1 MEVVQSAPLEFSHA
15 EKSFKKVPT
24 ILLDSLVEEPQKG
37 NGVPNHL
44 LESKIYAKLLRNKVI
59 QAKPAV
65 LHYGGYKIEKHH
77 QQILNLVNISGDV
90 INFHIIPPQ
99 TKYFQIK
106 YNKTHRL
113 VPGLSFAVTVDF
125 CPDEWRY
132 YYDCIRIHC
141 QGDDTL
147 LVPIHGYPAVNVV
160 EFPSFI
166 SLSDV
171 SLGQSKEYVIP
182 LQCSYPIDFE
192 FHIDY
197 IQPHKAFTI
206 QPTLGIIPASGKVDV
221 VVKYAPYEYGTAQMK
236 MRLWIAQFN
245 SKPYVCVFTGTST
258 PHGGLIKEEFETH
271 KTLSEKKTVS
281 LGKQVVWRKGHLK
294 HPQSSQIQ
302 KVKEI
307 EYQNLRFPADLSN
320 PYAVATVLIQE
331 PGKLKIKHWKE
342 VLCQGN
348 EGAKTRQMKEAVFEL
363 KVKQDTQ
370 EEEANQL
377 KWQVHTGKDPIS
389 VKFKR
394 EIIKERQLEEEQY
407 KIERGDPIMEREF
420 QRNKVEVAV
429 RRSIRSVEQCP
440 SVQPKFDLLLNDPW
454 ANRHG
459 ILRRFQQAARR
470 VLIQWRLNRVLLLF
484 RGLERN
490 IKGQSDEE
498 SSVSENS
505 SLKIIS
511 STAMGDEQKSAAFNL
526 SVDCILPFKFPTY
539 HPPQWSDELAPDGLG
554 PVPVKSLDMKVKHI
568 HPFYDLK
575 VPQHLSIMGYQP
587 FCTHYASTSYK
598 PQKLSR
604 PLKQGAKD
612 ELISIVTSP
621 KPQLSP
627 PSPPE
632 GLHKHPG
639 EKSEEKAMSY
649 LNLAAPKALL
659 QPPDSH
665 PLRIFNP
672 TPGLYVFMQPLDYS
686 ETNIEYHLCPH
697 PKYRFTKE
705 YPIGSS
711 IPITQKKFLHHKE
724 VIRGVTYWRRFPSVV
739 YSALSNAPTLASTV
753 MHHCRDPYNLDMLP
767 RDVPPMLDDLP
778 ERDKEN
784 ITGYEA
790 EGELKV
796 VLTPDMLKAEFPQ
809 TESGEE
815 ARSKPLKDGSDTAL
829 DVKLDSS
836 NTVDTLAPVSGDPR
850 DHLDWYLQSQNSKLR
865 ERLQGHMEKMKQK
878 ALNKTLILE

>member
-65 LHYGGYKIEKHH
+65 LHYGGYEIEKHH

-90 INFHIIPPQ
+90 INLHIIPPQ

-182 LQCSYPIDFE
+182 LQCSCPIEFE

-197 IQPHKAFTI
+197 IQPHKAFAI
-206 QPTLGIIPASGKVDV
+206 QPISGIIPASGKVDV
-221 VVKYAPYEYGTAQMK
+221 VVKYAPFEYGTAQMK
-236 MRLWIAQFN
+236 MQLWIAQFN
-245 SKPYVCVFTGTST
+245 SKPYVCVFTGTSM
-258 PHGGLIKEEFETH
+258 PHGGFIKEEFKTH

-281 LGKQVVWRKGHLK
+281 VGKQVIRRKDHLK

-331 PGKLKIKHWKE
+331 PGKLKIKHLKE
-342 VLCQGN
+342 VLYQGN

-363 KVKQDTQ
+363 KVKQDIQ

-389 VKFKR
+389 MKFKR
-394 EIIKERQLEEEQY
+394 EIIEERRQEEEQY
-407 KIERGDPIMEREF
+407 KIKRGDPFVEREF
-420 QRNKVEVAV
+420 QRDKVEVSF
-429 RRSIRSVEQCP
+429 RRFIRSVEQCP

-454 ANRHG
+454 ANRHR

-484 RGLERN
+484 RGLERD
-490 IKGQSDEE
+490 IEEHSDEE

-511 STAMGDEQKSAAFNL
+511 STAMGEEHKSIAFNL
-526 SVDCILPFKFPTY
+526 SVDRILPFKFPTY

-575 VPQHLSIMGYQP
+575 VPQHFSIMGYQP

-598 PQKLSR
+598 PQNLSR

-627 PSPPE
+627 PSPQE
-632 GLHKHPG
+632 DLHEHPG
-639 EKSEEKAMSY
+639 EKSLERAASL

-659 QPPDSH
+659 QAPDSH
-665 PLRIFNP
+665 SLRIFNP
-672 TPGLYVFMQPLDYS
+672 TPGLYVCMQPLDYS

-705 YPIGSS
+705 YPTGSS

-753 MHHCRDPYNLDMLP
+753 MHHCSDPYNLDMLP
-767 RDVPPMLDDLP
+767 IDVPPMLDDLP

-784 ITGYEA
+784 ITGYETEA
-790 EGELKV
+790 ELKV

-809 TESGEE
+809 IESGEE
-815 ARSKPLKDGSDTAL
+815 VKSKPLKVGSDTPL
-829 DVKLDSS
+829 DVKLASS
-836 NTVDTLAPVSGDPR
+836 NLVDTSAPLSGDPR
-850 DHLDWYLQSQNSKLR
+850 DQLDWYLQSQNSKLR

>member
-90 INFHIIPPQ
+90 INLHIIPPQ

-182 LQCSYPIDFE
+182 LQCNCPIEFE

-206 QPTLGIIPASGKVDV
+206 QPTSGIIPASGKVYV
-221 VVKYAPYEYGTAQMK
+221 VVKYAPFEYGTAQMK
-236 MRLWIAQFN
+236 MQLWIAQFN

-258 PHGGLIKEEFETH
+258 PHGGLIKEEFKTP

-281 LGKQVVWRKGHLK
+281 LGKQVVRRKDHLK
-294 HPQSSQIQ
+294 HTQSSQIQ

-331 PGKLKIKHWKE
+331 PGKLKIKHLKE
-342 VLCQGN
+342 VLYQGN

-363 KVKQDTQ
+363 KVKQDIQ

-389 VKFKR
+389 MKFKR
-394 EIIKERQLEEEQY
+394 EIIEERQQEEEQY
-407 KIERGDPIMEREF
+407 KVTKEHIEYFALMWTFLLMANQIKRGDPITEKEF
-420 QRNKVEVAV
+420 QRNKVEVSF
-429 RRSIRSVEQCP
+429 RRFIRSVEQCP

-454 ANRHG
+454 ANRHR

-484 RGLERN
+484 RGLERD
-490 IKGQSDEE
+490 IKEHSDEE

-511 STAMGDEQKSAAFNL
+511 STAMGEEHKSVAFNL
-526 SVDCILPFKFPTY
+526 SVDRILPFKFPTY

-575 VPQHLSIMGYQP
+575 VPQHFSIMGYQP

-598 PQKLSR
+598 PQNLSR

-627 PSPPE
+627 PSPQE
-632 GLHKHPG
+632 DLHKHPG
-639 EKSEEKAMSY
+639 EKSLERATSL

-659 QPPDSH
+659 QAPDSH
-665 PLRIFNP
+665 SLRIF
-672 TPGLYVFMQPLDYS
+672 V
-686 ETNIEYHLCPH
+686 
-697 PKYRFTKE
+697 
-705 YPIGSS
+705 
-711 IPITQKKFLHHKE
+711 
-724 VIRGVTYWRRFPSVV
+724 
-739 YSALSNAPTLASTV
+739 
-753 MHHCRDPYNLDMLP
+753 
-767 RDVPPMLDDLP
+767 
-778 ERDKEN
+778 
-784 ITGYEA
+784 
-790 EGELKV
+790 
-796 VLTPDMLKAEFPQ
+796 
-809 TESGEE
+809 
-815 ARSKPLKDGSDTAL
+815 SKT
-829 DVKLDSS
+829 
-836 NTVDTLAPVSGDPR
+836 
-850 DHLDWYLQSQNSKLR
+850 
-865 ERLQGHMEKMKQK
+865 RL
-878 ALNKTLILE
+878 

>member
-394 EIIKERQLEEEQY
+394 EIIKERQLEEEEY

-526 SVDCILPFKFPTY
+526 SVDRILPFKFPTY

-575 VPQHLSIMGYQP
+575 
-587 FCTHYASTSYK
+587 
-598 PQKLSR
+598 
-604 PLKQGAKD
+604 
-612 ELISIVTSP
+612 
-621 KPQLSP
+621 
-627 PSPPE
+627 
-632 GLHKHPG
+632 
-639 EKSEEKAMSY
+639 
-649 LNLAAPKALL
+649 
-659 QPPDSH
+659 
-665 PLRIFNP
+665 NP

>member
-24 ILLDSLVEEPQKG
+24 ILLDNLVEEPQKG
-37 NGVPNHL
+37 NGIPNHL

-65 LHYGGYKIEKHH
+65 LHYGGYEIEKHH

-90 INFHIIPPQ
+90 INLHIIPPQ

-141 QGDDTL
+141 PGDDTL

-182 LQCSYPIDFE
+182 LQCSCPIEFE

-206 QPTLGIIPASGKVDV
+206 QPISGIIPASGKMDV
-221 VVKYAPYEYGTAQMK
+221 VVKYAPFEYGTAQMK
-236 MRLWIAQFN
+236 MQLWIAQFN

-258 PHGGLIKEEFETH
+258 PHVGLIKEEFKTH

-281 LGKQVVWRKGHLK
+281 LGKRVIRRKDHLK

-302 KVKEI
+302 KIKEI
-307 EYQNLRFPADLSN
+307 EYHNLRFPADLSN
-320 PYAVATVLIQE
+320 PYAVASVLIQE
-331 PGKLKIKHWKE
+331 PGKLKIKHLKE
-342 VLCQGN
+342 VLYQGN

-363 KVKQDTQ
+363 KVKQDIQ
-370 EEEANQL
+370 EEAANQL
-377 KWQVHTGKDPIS
+377 KWQVHTGKDPVS
-389 VKFKR
+389 MKFKR
-394 EIIKERQLEEEQY
+394 EIIEERQQEDEQY
-407 KIERGDPIMEREF
+407 KIERGDPIIEREF
-420 QRNKVEVAV
+420 QRNKVEVSF
-429 RRSIRSVEQCP
+429 RRCIRSVEQCP

-454 ANRHG
+454 ANRHR

-484 RGLERN
+484 RGLQRD
-490 IKGQSDEE
+490 IKEHSDEE

-511 STAMGDEQKSAAFNL
+511 STATGEEHKSVAFNM
-526 SVDCILPFKFPTY
+526 SVDGILPFRFPTY

-575 VPQHLSIMGYQP
+575 VPQHFSIMGYQP

-598 PQKLSR
+598 PQNLSR

-612 ELISIVTSP
+612 ELISVVTSL

-627 PSPPE
+627 PSPQEDLREHPE
-632 GLHKHPG
+632 
-639 EKSEEKAMSY
+639 EKSLEKTTSL

-659 QPPDSH
+659 QAPDSH
-665 PLRIFNP
+665 SLRIFNP
-672 TPGLYVFMQPLDYS
+672 TPGLYVYMQPLDYS

-705 YPIGSS
+705 YPTGSS

-724 VIRGVTYWRRFPSVV
+724 VIRGVTSWRRFPSVV

-753 MHHCRDPYNLDMLP
+753 MHHCSDPYNLDMLP
-767 RDVPPMLDDLP
+767 IEVPPMLDDLP

-784 ITGYEA
+784 IIGCETEA
-790 EGELKV
+790 ELKV

-809 TESGEE
+809 IESGEE
-815 ARSKPLKDGSDTAL
+815 VKSKPLREGSDTPL
-829 DVKLDSS
+829 DVKLASS
-836 NTVDTLAPVSGDPR
+836 NIVDTSSPLSGDPR
-850 DHLDWYLQSQNSKLR
+850 NHLDWYLQSQNSKLR

>member
-526 SVDCILPFKFPTY
+526 SVDRILPFKFPTY

-575 VPQHLSIMGYQP
+575 
-587 FCTHYASTSYK
+587 
-598 PQKLSR
+598 
-604 PLKQGAKD
+604 
-612 ELISIVTSP
+612 
-621 KPQLSP
+621 
-627 PSPPE
+627 
-632 GLHKHPG
+632 
-639 EKSEEKAMSY
+639 
-649 LNLAAPKALL
+649 
-659 QPPDSH
+659 
-665 PLRIFNP
+665 NP

>member
-1 MEVVQSAPLEFSHA
+1 MEVVQSAPLEFSHE

-77 QQILNLVNISGDV
+77 QQIL
-90 INFHIIPPQ
+90 
-99 TKYFQIK
+99 
-106 YNKTHRL
+106 HRL

-171 SLGQSKEYVIP
+171 SVGQNKEYVIP
-182 LQCSYPIDFE
+182 LQCSCPIDFE

-197 IQPHKAFTI
+197 IQRHKAFTI
-206 QPTLGIIPASGKVDV
+206 QPTSGIIPASGKVNV

-236 MRLWIAQFN
+236 MQLWIAQFN

-281 LGKQVVWRKGHLK
+281 LGKQVVRRKGRLK

-331 PGKLKIKHWKE
+331 PGKLKIKHLKE

-363 KVKQDTQ
+363 KVKQDAQ

-377 KWQVHTGKDPIS
+377 KWQIHTGKDPIS
-389 VKFKR
+389 MKFKR
-394 EIIKERQLEEEQY
+394 EIIEERQRDEEQY

-420 QRNKVEVAV
+420 QRNKVEVTF
-429 RRSIRSVEQCP
+429 RRFIRSVEQCP

-454 ANRHG
+454 ANRHR

-484 RGLERN
+484 RGLERD

-511 STAMGDEQKSAAFNL
+511 STAMGEEQKSVAFNL
-526 SVDCILPFKFPTY
+526 SVDHILPFKFPTY

-554 PVPVKSLDMKVKHI
+554 PVPVKSLDMKIKHI

-575 VPQHLSIMGYQP
+575 VRQVPQHLSIMGYQP

-612 ELISIVTSP
+612 ELISIVTSS

-627 PSPPE
+627 PFPPE

-639 EKSEEKAMSY
+639 EKSLEKATSL

-753 MHHCRDPYNLDMLP
+753 MHHCSDPYNLDMLP

-784 ITGYEA
+784 ITGYETEA
-790 EGELKV
+790 ELKV
-796 VLTPDMLKAEFPQ
+796 VLSPDMLKAEFPQ
-809 TESGEE
+809 IESGEE
-815 ARSKPLKDGSDTAL
+815 AKSKPLKDGSDTAL

-836 NTVDTLAPVSGDPR
+836 NTVDTSAPVSGSCRDPR